1 MDMASPLLAWT
12 YGYLKKVTES
22 GDARH
27 TEEVQLRTIDRFVMT
42 ITSSR

>member
-1 MDMASPLLAWT
+1 VLP
-12 YGYLKKVTES
+12 GS

-27 TEEVQLRTIDRFVMT
+27 DETVPLRTIDRFVMA